1 MHAAA
6 AAKNALRGMPV
17 KRPPKGPPQKR
28 QFIKKKKML
37 NELAIFQKT
46 YELIQYLYPLVNKFP
61 KAQRFVLGQRIEGS
75 AIGVLEGIIMANS
88 LKDKGAAL
96 EKTSVELEKLRV
108 FMRLGKDLKF
118 MSFEQYE
125 HASALINEIGRMLGG
140 WVKTQKT

>member
-1 MHAAA
+1 
-6 AAKNALRGMPV
+6 
-17 KRPPKGPPQKR
+17 
-28 QFIKKKKML
+28 ML

-61 KAQRFVLGQRIEGS
+61 KTQKFVLGQRIENS
-75 AIGVLEGIIMANS
+75 AVEVLEGIITANS
-88 LKDKGAAL
+88 VRDKSAAL

-108 FMRLGKDLKF
+108 FMRLAKDLRF

-125 HASALINEIGRMLGG
+125 HASALINETGRMLGG